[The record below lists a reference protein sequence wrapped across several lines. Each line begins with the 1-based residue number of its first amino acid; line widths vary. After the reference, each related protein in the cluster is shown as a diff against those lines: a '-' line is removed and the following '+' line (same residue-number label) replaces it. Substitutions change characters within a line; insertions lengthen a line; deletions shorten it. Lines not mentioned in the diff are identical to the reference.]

1 MTEEQWEAY
10 LDARIEELAEL
21 YAPPDDPDPQEF

>member
-1 MTEEQWEAY
+1 MSEEQEAAW
-10 LDARIEELAEL
+10 DAYIEELAEL